1 MLPEHF
7 WRLPGSSPRWYRIR
21 QRRTLPLQAGYRLIG
36 AALFLLSW
44 LSLGVA
50 TAAERV
56 ALVMVAEDYQKL
68 QKSSVG
74 VKRGNDIADALTAR
88 GFDVIFSA
96 NPSNSG
102 ARASLRD
109 FSAKAST
116 AELAMAVLIG
126 HGSSWGGQS
135 FFLPSNS
142 EIGRATDLL
151 SRGLSITNIAQIV
164 GRAKNGG
171 VFFFMTS
178 PNFSATIEGLDTR
191 PQFTAE
197 IGKNVFAVFSS
208 SAKIPV
214 SRVDSTSEQ
223 AAEELSK
230 VLRQS
235 APMLSDAV
243 TAARGIS
250 GMIIGVVAD
259 LTLEKPSSA
268 AISPPRVS
276 VAPTIVD
283 QDKKTEA
290 DGKRE
295 GERMLREAA
304 EKRAREQQAKAE
316 QAQAEVV
323 RAQAD
328 IKRVQA
334 EAEAKLENERVA
346 QEAAERQA
354 REQQA
359 QADIKRVQAE
369 AEAKLENERV
379 AQEAAERQA
388 REQQAK
394 AERAQA
400 EVLKAQ
406 ADVKRVQA
414 EAEAK
419 LENERV
425 AREAAEK
432 RAREQQ
438 ALAEQAQ
445 AETLKARAD
454 VGRAQADAEN
464 ARADTRKA
472 QAEAEKT
479 KSDAKQAEEQDSL
492 TKVQAEPPRPGNNPT
507 APTDET
513 QAGGTGNYV
522 TGLDPAGDNWLAL
535 KAAPN
540 LHSARLM
547 KMPAGTPLKVLRREG
562 AWFNV
567 RLRDGSEGW
576 AEAQYIG
583 RCRNCA
589 PVE

>member
-359 QADIKRVQAE
+359 
-369 AEAKLENERV
+369 
-379 AQEAAERQA
+379 
-388 REQQAK
+388 K

-400 EVLKAQ
+400 EVVRAQ
-406 ADVKRVQA
+406 ADIKRVQA

-472 QAEAEKT
+472 QAEAEKA